1 MLGQLIKSWMGV
13 NPVSFSNKVNEFLT
27 RICDQIRWEK
37 AHGPVCKEIK
47 DHIIDQKDAFM
58 DEGLDEAAALDRAIE
73 EMGDPVLIGNEF
85 DRTHR
90 PKPQWNML
98 IFTGF
103 LLVLGFGI
111 RFIASLEPDTPFM
124 FRGSLIASL
133 VGILALALVYF
144 ADFTILGKYPKTI
157 FVGFTIFLILGFQ
170 FTPIIKGQHG
180 YMQFL
185 LLLYPTLIAGIVYIM
200 RTRGYIGLA
209 ISGLASLVPL
219 LIAFRIPS
227 LSLGF
232 LLLIASLVLLTMAIA
247 KGWFKINKL
256 HGYLGLYIPT
266 VLGLVS
272 VFLVDIRSNSYR
284 LSRLLANIN
293 VSRDPMGDSY
303 LALKI
308 RDMVSNARLI
318 GRGSLKANPYLIPAI
333 NTDYILTYIIYR
345 LGWLAFGLLVAILV
359 YFIISLFKE
368 AHRQKSVLGSLVSTA
383 ALLTFTLET
392 LLYLISN
399 LGFPLVTS
407 TLPLISY
414 SGMATIVNLVLIGVM
429 LSVFRTGH
437 VVEDSLLIVRDKK
450 SI

>member
-1 MLGQLIKSWMGV
+1 MS
-13 NPVSFSNKVNEFLT
+13 SSNKINEFLT
-27 RICDQIRWEK
+27 RVCDQIRWEK
-37 AHGPVCKEIK
+37 AHGPVCKEIQ

-124 FRGSLIASL
+124 FRRSLIASL
-133 VGILALALVYF
+133 IGILALILVYF
-144 ADFTILGKYPKTI
+144 TDFTILGKYPKTI

-170 FTPIIKGQHG
+170 FTPIIKGQYS

-185 LLLYPTLIAGIVYIM
+185 LLLYPTLIAGIIYSM

-227 LSLGF
+227 LSLNF
-232 LLLIASLVLLTMAIA
+232 LLLIASLVLLTIAIA
-247 KGWFKINKL
+247 KGWFNVNKL
-256 HGYLGLYIPT
+256 YGLLFLYIPT

-272 VFLVDIRSNSYR
+272 VFILGIRNNSYR
-284 LSRLLANIN
+284 LNRLLANIN
-293 VSRDPMGDSY
+293 ALRDPMGDGY
-303 LALKI
+303 QALKV
-308 RDMVSNARLI
+308 RDMVANARFL
-318 GRGSLKANPYLIPAI
+318 GRGSLEANPYLIPSI
-333 NTDYILTYIIYR
+333 NTDYVLTYIIHR
-345 LGWLAFGLLVAILV
+345 LGWLAFALVLALLA
-359 YFIISLFKE
+359 YFIISLFKQ
-368 AHRQKSVLGSLVSTA
+368 AYRQKSVLGSLVSTA
-383 ALLTFTLET
+383 ALLTFTLEI
-392 LLYLISN
+392 LFYLISN

-437 VVEDSLLIVRDKK
+437 VVEDSLLIARSKK
-450 SI
+450 GI